1 MPYPTPWKRSVI
13 ATVCLAAGLKLLL
26 ASWTLAGVSAFVA
39 LLLVA
44 LGALRLVTTP
54 AFDGL
59 GGAAAVLAAG
69 GDVAVGGVVLAWP
82 GVTLFILATVVGAWV
97 AIRSVAA
104 ATVIV
109 ATRGTSS
116 STWAVALAVTVAE
129 LALAIV
135 LIARPSGDVNGAALT
150 VGAIAVLE
158 GALELAEAIARHHR
172 DRALAR
178 IGPRGTA
185 AGSRRPVEE
194 GLDEGEQ
201 SVGSPDHLHVG
212 RGGQHR

>member
-1 MPYPTPWKRSVI
+1 MLYPTPWKRSVI
-13 ATVCLAAGLKLLL
+13 ATVCLAGGLKLLL

-54 AFDGL
+54 TFDGL

-69 GDVAVGGVVLAWP
+69 GDMAVGAVVLAWP
-82 GVTLFILATVVGAWV
+82 AVTLFILATVVGAWV

-104 ATVIV
+104 ATIIV
-109 ATRGTSS
+109 ATR
-116 STWAVALAVTVAE
+116 STDPTWVAALAVTVAE

-150 VGAIAVLE
+150 VGAIAALE
-158 GALELAEAIARHHR
+158 GALELQEAIARHHR
-172 DRALAR
+172 DRAIRR
-178 IGPRGTA
+178 IDRSPEGVRAGT
-185 AGSRRPVEE
+185 R
-194 GLDEGEQ
+194 L
-201 SVGSPDHLHVG
+201 
-212 RGGQHR
+212 

>member
-26 ASWTLAGVSAFVA
+26 ADWTLAGVSAFVA

-59 GGAAAVLAAG
+59 GGAAAVLVAG
-69 GDVAVGGVVLAWP
+69 GDVAVGAVVLAWP
-82 GVTLFILATVVGAWV
+82 AVTLLIFATIVGAWV

-104 ATVIV
+104 ATIIV
-109 ATRGTSS
+109 TTRATYP
-116 STWAVALAVTVAE
+116 TWVVALVVTVAE

-135 LIARPSGDVNGAALT
+135 LIARPGGDVNGAALT
-150 VGAIAVLE
+150 VGAIAALE
-158 GALELAEAIARHHR
+158 GALELEQTIARHHR

-178 IGPRGTA
+178 IAPKVT
-185 AGSRRPVEE
+185 AGSPV
-194 GLDEGEQ
+194 DP
-201 SVGSPDHLHVG
+201 SP
-212 RGGQHR
+212 GGVQAGTRL

>member
-69 GDVAVGGVVLAWP
+69 GDVAVGAVVLSWP

-116 STWAVALAVTVAE
+116 STWVVALAVTVAE

-135 LIARPSGDVNGAALT
+135 LIARPGGDVNGAALT
-150 VGAIAVLE
+150 VGAIAALE
-158 GALELAEAIARHHR
+158 GALELEEAIARHHR

-178 IGPRGTA
+178 IARKST
-185 AGSRRPVEE
+185 AGSPIDRSPE
-194 GLDEGEQ
+194 GTQAGT
-201 SVGSPDHLHVG
+201 PT
-212 RGGQHR
+212 

>member
-69 GDVAVGGVVLAWP
+69 GDVAVGAVVLAWP
-82 GVTLFILATVVGAWV
+82 SVTLLIFATVVGAWV

-104 ATVIV
+104 ATIIV
-109 ATRGTSS
+109 ATRATYP
-116 STWAVALAVTVAE
+116 TWVVALSVTIAE

-150 VGAIAVLE
+150 VGAIAALE
-158 GALELAEAIARHHR
+158 GALELEAVIARHHR

-178 IGPRGTA
+178 IARKVT
-185 AGSRRPVEE
+185 AGSPVDPTPK
-194 GLDEGEQ
+194 GMQAGTRL
-201 SVGSPDHLHVG
+201 
-212 RGGQHR
+212 

>member
-1 MPYPTPWKRSVI
+1 MLYPTPWKRSVI

-54 AFDGL
+54 TFDGL

-69 GDVAVGGVVLAWP
+69 GDVAVGAVVLAWP
-82 GVTLFILATVVGAWV
+82 AVTLFILATVVGAWV

-104 ATVIV
+104 ATIIV
-109 ATRGTSS
+109 ATRGAYP
-116 STWAVALAVTVAE
+116 TWVVALAVTVAE

-150 VGAIAVLE
+150 VGAIAALE
-158 GALELAEAIARHHR
+158 GALELEEAIARRHR
-172 DRALAR
+172 DRALRR
-178 IGPRGTA
+178 I
-185 AGSRRPVEE
+185 AGSPVDRSPE
-194 GLDEGEQ
+194 GIQAGTL
-201 SVGSPDHLHVG
+201 L
-212 RGGQHR
+212 